1 MQKALENAANDPNVL
16 PPFRALEGL
25 IARLDKN
32 VPHWTKLV
40 PESVSAA
47 QSALIANAPSYSSSS
62 SSFSSSSSPSSS
74 ADSGQQPPI
83 APLLSRETPVERR
96 AREEVE
102 AAMARLSAEPALQ
115 FVALLPASSAVRMLQ
130 NHVVVE
136 AGYNA
141 TATGKG
147 DLRHLLVT
155 RRPPREPR
163 SGGTTSSSSSDLLD
177 PNTEDAGELQQ
188 QALLEAVNPLEE
200 EQATSGTSTTTTTP
214 QAPPERKQ
222 QPEEEAEEAEE
233 GSATNQEQDTILA
246 EVESAHT
253 AAIGSESSKIEG
265 LVECYRVLLER
276 NRVLG
281 KPESKVEREAT
292 AMYHAKPLSFQKLNR
307 ISKKQHQ
314 RAREAVDL
322 EVANGRVVE
331 KKKKNTSSLL

>member
-25 IARLDKN
+25 IAQLDKN

-96 AREEVE
+96 AREEAE

-130 NHVVVE
+130 NRVVAE

-163 SGGTTSSSSSDLLD
+163 SGGTTSSSSSD

-188 QALLEAVNPLEE
+188 ALLEAVNPLQEE
-200 EQATSGTSTTTTTP
+200 PATSGTSTTTTTP

-314 RAREAVDL
+314 HAREAVDL